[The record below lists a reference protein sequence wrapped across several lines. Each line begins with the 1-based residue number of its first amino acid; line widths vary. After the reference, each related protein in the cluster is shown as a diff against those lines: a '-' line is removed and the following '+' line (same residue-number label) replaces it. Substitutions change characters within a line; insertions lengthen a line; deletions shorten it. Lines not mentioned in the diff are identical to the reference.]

1 MIDMDKNH
9 KNKFEDISSLHPA
22 DIADIL
28 RNRGRKER
36 LAIFS
41 SLSYEKAAQVMSEL
55 DPQSEYELL
64 KELSSFTISKMVEMM
79 PPDEAADILADLSSE
94 KQKEV
99 LSLME
104 KEDSQEVQQL
114 LKYPEETA
122 GGIMTTNFL
131 ALPEDFTASR
141 AIEALRQFVK
151 DAKAQLVY
159 VYVIDK
165 KTNFIGVLPVK
176 SLITAAPNEK
186 LSQLVNRN
194 TITVSPNLDQEE
206 VARIVSKY
214 NLLAVPVVDENKKL
228 LGIVTIDDILDII
241 QEEDAEDIY
250 KMAGISHDE
259 LLKKSAFNIARQRLP
274 WLITNLFGGVI
285 VANLIRYF
293 QLTLEKV
300 IALAFFI
307 PVITGMGGNI
317 GIQSSTIIIR
327 GLASGQ
333 IAFGEIRKALF
344 KELKQA
350 LIMGAVCGVVVGLV
364 AYYLGKSPL
373 LGFVL
378 MISMFIAILVAALMG
393 VVIPLLFEKINIDP
407 AIAGGP
413 FITTANDIT
422 GVLIYFTL
430 ATWLFR
436 LFG

>member
-1 MIDMDKNH
+1 MGQKR
-9 KNKFEDISSLHPA
+9 NKKTIKDIAGMHPA

-28 RNRGRKER
+28 RSKNRKER
-36 LAIFS
+36 KALFV
-41 SLSYEKAAQVMSEL
+41 SLNYEKAALVLNEL

-64 KELSSFTISKMVEMM
+64 KELSNFTISKMVGMM

-99 LSLME
+99 LNLMK
-104 KEDSQEVQQL
+104 KEDLQEVQQL

-131 ALPEDFTASR
+131 ALYEDFTASR

-151 DAKAQLVY
+151 DANAQLVY

-165 KTNFIGVLPVK
+165 KMNFIGVLPVK
-176 SLITAAPNEK
+176 SLITAAPNDR
-186 LSQLVNRN
+186 LSQLVNRD
-194 TITVSPNLDQEE
+194 TVTVSPNLDQEE

-214 NLLAVPVVDENKKL
+214 NLLTVPVVDENKKL
-228 LGIVTIDDILDII
+228 LGIVTVDDVLDII

-274 WLITNLFGGVI
+274 WLITTLFGGII
-285 VANLIRYF
+285 VASLIKYF

-317 GIQSSTIIIR
+317 GIQSSTITVR

-333 IAFGEIRKALF
+333 IVFGEIRKALF

-350 LIMGAVCGVVVGLV
+350 LIMGVVCGVVVGLV

-378 MISMFIAILVAALMG
+378 MTSMFIAILVAALMG
-393 VVIPLLFEKINIDP
+393 VAIPLLFEKINIDP

-422 GVLIYFTL
+422 GVLIYFML